1 MRGQSKYLGQT
12 TQTTKPKMTVA
23 TFNASVSFIYIIP
36 LIFPKTQRE
45 SDDYSQHREENS
57 EVPRSFYSVLAVI

>member
-1 MRGQSKYLGQT
+1 
-12 TQTTKPKMTVA
+12 MTVA